1 MFHQNYF
8 KMVIVQEDT
17 LDYFFSLFKKAK
29 QVFFDTET
37 SGLSVRH
44 TGKDYVVGYTFA
56 FEDNVSKDVF
66 YVPVRHIFE
75 GKFIMGDRFKHLTD
89 GFLKDFSDFV
99 PAKFDGEYYNV
110 DAYEFANRLRPI
122 MESGGK
128 EYIAHNISYDLH
140 VIANE
145 GIDMLKVFDRNVLQD
160 TQVMVHTI
168 DENVEK
174 NLEAVTEMLFK
185 VKKSHYSDTIKTVTK
200 EEKLSQGMKASVN
213 ASFQHVQIPIG
224 GQYSCEDVWFMKQL
238 YPKLIQGLKDDGQY
252 DMYMNYRMPFLK
264 VLWKMER
271 KGVRIDVEALDTM
284 QKEAEYEAENF
295 KYRMYHLLGIEFN
308 PDSAQHLYEI
318 LFGFDKKALALNA
331 EMTLRYNE
339 DSVGLTTAQKSA
351 LKKHLQS
358 NKANVVFLSSG
369 NKDLIERNFGFE
381 PIEWTDG
388 GSFGYDELKTPKTGK
403 KVLEA
408 LLEQPNTE
416 EAMQFIK
423 ELVGYKKLSKLISA
437 FMVGLREQIY
447 EDGKVHCNFNICGC
461 LVGETLIPTDDGIIP
476 IKDIKKGMLDSIPYP
491 LEKQIVNKDLAWE
504 NTKYIIKYIDKDT
517 TKLNLALGM
526 EIEGSNIHPIVVSK
540 YHSIKNN
547 SRFKRLKG
555 TPENECWKALQ
566 DIEVGDHVI
575 VPYGYKKFSNTYQ
588 KITYELPES
597 TIHSTKTAILPELLT
612 EDLAEFLG
620 MYYADGCIKDNNGS
634 FTLNFTNGNTDVVN
648 RVCELSKKLFGIET
662 KVYPKLNSN
671 NMCIT
676 AKTLHPIEKAL
687 GLQRR
692 CTEKVIPNIVL
703 RSPCNVV
710 KAFIRGMTLDSCVIV
725 EPKKTYLKFTLSN
738 RTSAKYLQEL
748 LLNIGIVSSVRQD
761 TSKTENVFHV
771 SIYNE
776 WYVKF
781 RDEIGFVESEK
792 VVDYSNVS
800 GNCKHNGYMVFDD
813 KLYVR
818 VVGKEAR
825 KADVYDFN
833 VPNTHSFLSLPCIS
847 HNTDSWRLSS
857 SEPNLQQLPKPLE
870 EPKEGEDRNYYDF
883 WSRFEIRKLMV
894 ADEGYQVVASDYH
907 ALEKFLTAHLSQD
920 EVLIKMMRENLDP
933 HGTVATLV
941 FPELKDVNPNV
952 VKKVAPDKRQV
963 AKTVG
968 FALDYGGGAGT
979 IARNLK
985 IDIKTAQKY
994 VDNYFEG
1001 FNGLH
1006 LYDKAV
1012 VKFAKANG
1020 YVKTLGGHK
1029 RHLWDINSEDRG
1041 IASYNERVAVNVL
1054 SQGAGADVAMFA
1066 QIDIDNDPVLN
1077 AIGAYMVVNVH
1088 DEIIMMCPKE
1098 YVELCKER
1106 LVYNMERCLE
1116 KRGIKLTIPLEAVA
1130 DSGDNYATA
1139 K

>member
-8 KMVIVQEDT
+8 KMVIVQEGT
-17 LDYFFSLFKKAK
+17 LDYFFSLFEKAK

-37 SGLSVRH
+37 TGLSVRH
-44 TGKDYVVGYTFA
+44 PGKDYVVGYTFA
-56 FEDNVSKDVF
+56 FEDDVSKDVF
-66 YVPVRHIFE
+66 YIPVRHVFE
-75 GKFIMGDRFKHLTD
+75 GKFERGTRFKALTSD
-89 GFLKDFSDFV
+89 FLKNFPNFR
-99 PAKFDGEYYNV
+99 PENFEGEYYNV
-110 DAYEFANRLRPI
+110 DAYDFAQKLKSI

-145 GIDMLKVFDRNVLQD
+145 GIDMLEVFDKNIIQD

-174 NLEAVTEMLFK
+174 NLEAVTEMLFN

-200 EEKLSQGMKASVN
+200 EEKLSQGMKATVN
-213 ASFQHVQIPIG
+213 AGFQHVQIPVG
-224 GQYSCEDVWFMKQL
+224 GQYSSEDVWFMKQM
-238 YPKLIQGLKDDGQY
+238 YPKLIQGLHEDEQY
-252 DMYMNYRMPFLK
+252 DIYIDYRIPFLK

-271 KGVRIDVEALDTM
+271 KGVRIDIEALDKM
-284 QKEAEYEAENF
+284 QKIAEEEAENF
-295 KYRMYHLLGIEFN
+295 KYRMFYLVGMEFN
-308 PDSAQHLYEI
+308 PDSSQNLYEL
-318 LFGFDKKALALNA
+318 LFGFNKQTVSLSAEAQVAYEAECANLSTRDKLKAKKAYMRNRQNVRF
-331 EMTLRYNE
+331 TK
-339 DSVGLTTAQKSA
+339 VGN
-351 LKKHLQS
+351 QS
-358 NKANVVFLSSG
+358 
-369 NKDLIERNFGFE
+369 LIERNFGFT

-388 GSFGYDELKTPKTGK
+388 GEYGYEELKTPKTGK
-403 KVLEA
+403 EVLKALSKQDVSDEA
-408 LLEQPNTE
+408 K
-416 EAMQFIK
+416 QFLK
-423 ELVGYKKLSKLISA
+423 ELVEYKKLSKLISA
-437 FMVGLREQIY
+437 FMIGLREQIY
-447 EDGKVHCNFNICGC
+447 EDGKVHCSFNICGC
-461 LVGETLIPTDDGIIP
+461 LVGDTLIPTSDGIIP

-491 LEKQIVNKDLAWE
+491 LEKQIVNKDLSWE

-517 TKLNLALGM
+517 TKLSLALGM

-540 YHSIKNN
+540 YHSVKNN

-555 TPENECWKALQ
+555 TSENECWKALQ
-566 DIEVGDHVI
+566 DIEVGEHIV
-575 VPYGYKKFSNTYQ
+575 VPYGYNKFSDTYQ
-588 KITYELPES
+588 TLTYEVPNLTSHCKKDITLPS
-597 TIHSTKTAILPELLT
+597 VLT
-612 EDLAEFLG
+612 EDVAEFLG

-634 FTLNFTNGNTDVVN
+634 FTLNFTNGNRDVVE
-648 RVCELSKKLFGIET
+648 RLRTLSTDLFGIT
-662 KVYPKLNSN
+662 ANVYSKPTTCSLD
-671 NMCIT
+671 IT
-676 AKTLHPIEKAL
+676 AKALYPIEKAMEL
-687 GLQRR
+687 KRG
-692 CTEKVIPNIVL
+692 CVNKVIPNLVL
-703 RSPCNVV
+703 KSPCSVV
-710 KAFIRGMTLDSCVIV
+710 KAFIRGMTLDSCVV
-725 EPKKTYLKFTLSN
+725 KNPDKVFLKFTVSN
-738 RTSAKYLQEL
+738 RLSAKYLQEL

-761 TSKTENVFHV
+761 KSKTKNVFHV

-776 WYVKF
+776 WYEKF
-781 RDEIGFVESEK
+781 RDEIGFIESEK
-792 VVDYSNVS
+792 AVECTFN
-800 GNCKHNGYMVFDD
+800 NFNKHNGYIVFKDR
-813 KLYVR
+813 LYVR
-818 VVGKEAR
+818 VVGKEYR

-833 VPNTHSFLSLPCIS
+833 VPDTHSFLSLPCIS

-857 SEPNLQQLPKPLE
+857 ACPNLQQLPKPLE
-870 EPKEGEDRNYYDF
+870 EPKEGEDRSYYDF

-941 FPELKDVNPNV
+941 FPDLKDVHPNQ
-952 VKKVAPDKRQV
+952 VKKVAPDKRQI

-1012 VKFAKANG
+1012 VRFAKANG

-1066 QIDIDNDPVLN
+1066 QIDIDNDPILN

-1106 LVYNMERCLE
+1106 LVYNMEKCLE
-1116 KRGIKLTIPLEAVA
+1116 KRGINLTIPLEAVA
-1130 DSGDNYATA
+1130 DSGDNYAAA